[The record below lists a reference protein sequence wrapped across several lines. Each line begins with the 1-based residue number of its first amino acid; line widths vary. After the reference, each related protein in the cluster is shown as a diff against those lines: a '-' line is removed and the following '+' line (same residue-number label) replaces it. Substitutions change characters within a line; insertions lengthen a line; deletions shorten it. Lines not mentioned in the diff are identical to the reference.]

1 MPCSHIYRLVFGL
14 MFVNETVII
23 VKPDMRSQLAVG
35 EHLVYE
41 VSVNVCMYVCM
52 YFLSFRTHVSK
63 LLFEA

>member
-41 VSVNVCMYVCM
+41 VSVNVCMYVFFC
-52 YFLSFRTHVSK
+52 LS
-63 LLFEA
+63 APM